1 MAVAYKSSTVK
12 SKWTKTL
19 WLLGDPNLKA
29 YVPATLPFSKSN
41 LKSMLSSYSTIYFK
55 PTNGSGGHHIIR
67 IKKTKSGYQTHL
79 NTVKRTHKTLDKLY
93 DELRRFAGTKAFLLQ
108 KGIRLARTGGRP
120 FDVRVMV
127 QKTNKGRW
135 ASTGLFT
142 KVGRPNKVA
151 TNYNQGGSVGYFH
164 KTMAGAGYDHHSIRS
179 KETKLKQLGV
189 WAGYNFD
196 RHSKGF
202 KELGLDVAL
211 DFKGKPWILEVNTR
225 PQFYP
230 LKGLKD
236 KSLYN
241 RILSYSRQY
250 GRTK

>member
-1 MAVAYKSSTVK
+1 MAMAYRSSSVK

-19 WLLGDPNLKA
+19 WLLGDSNLKA

-41 LKSMLSSYSTIYFK
+41 LKSMLSSYSTVYFK
-55 PTNGSGGHHIIR
+55 PTNGSGGHSIIR
-67 IKKTKSGYQTHL
+67 IKKTESGYQTQL
-79 NTVKRTHKTLDKLY
+79 NTVKKNHKTQDEVY
-93 DELRRFAGTKAFLLQ
+93 YELRRFAGTKAFLLQ

-120 FDVRVMV
+120 FDIRVMV
-127 QKTNKGRW
+127 QKTNNGRW
-135 ASTGLFT
+135 VNTGLFT

-151 TNYNQGGSVGYFH
+151 TNYNQGGSIGYFH
-164 KTMAGAGYDHHSIRS
+164 KTMASAGYKYHSILS
-179 KETKLKQLGV
+179 KESKLKQLGI

-211 DFKGKPWILEVNTR
+211 DSKGKPWILEVNTR
-225 PQFYP
+225 PQIYP
-230 LKGLKD
+230 VKTLKD
-236 KSLYN
+236 KSLYK
-241 RILSYSRQY
+241 RLLSYGRQY